1 MTFLLEIL
9 LGVSL
14 VIIITLGV
22 AVRNLLLQNEQL
34 EDTLVETIK
43 ELREKIENAYEDI
56 QKADIRGSFEAD
68 DEVGSVFTTLKDIIT
83 NLRNII

>member
-14 VIIITLGV
+14 VTIITLGV

-56 QKADIRGSFEAD
+56 QKTDIRGSFEAD

>member
-9 LGVSL
+9 LVISL
-14 VIIITLGV
+14 TIIITLGV

-34 EDTLVETIK
+34 EDTLVETIE
-43 ELREKIENAYEDI
+43 ELREKIETAYEDI
-56 QKADIRGSFEAD
+56 QKADIRGSFESD
-68 DEVGSVFTTLKDIIT
+68 DEVGSVFTSLKDIIT